1 MVVNPPMINAID
13 FSAVDW
19 GMLGICIAFIV
30 ADIVAGVLKACFK
43 GEFSSSTMRE
53 GLQHKA
59 GTMLI
64 LLVCGLC
71 DVATA
76 NTTVALDIPIGVLD
90 VFGALVVMMELGS
103 IIENCIAM
111 NPDLGALPLFKIFGV
126 TKSEEKDS
134 K

>member
-1 MVVNPPMINAID
+1 MPPIQMIKFD
-13 FSAVDW
+13 SVDW
-19 GMLGICIAFIV
+19 TMLGICIAFIV
-30 ADIVAGVLKACFK
+30 ADIITGVANACFK

-111 NPDLGALPLFKIFGV
+111 NPDLGTLPLFKIFGV
-126 TKSEEKDS
+126 TKSEEKDLE
-134 K
+134 